1 MPFSNEKDES
11 GTDKDVAADDES
23 RAELESLII
32 RGLLGRNGGDD
43 NGEGSVPD
51 PATLTSP
58 DNDSGDG
65 VLDRKFFGGIKV
77 LVASPVVD
85 EDDRPR
91 TPQRALKCDRNND
104 RVRERISLAFILV
117 GFMVVDLVA
126 VVPAVVIII
135 VIVLV
140 VWPMHTH
147 TQTERERE
155 REGLGWRLNS
165 ACFFHLTF
173 VVLRLCLFLLLP
185 IGPNKDTTRC
195 TTRCHQKHASAEER
209 TTRDEARTRE
219 REILTVGAR

>member
-155 REGLGWRLNS
+155 RGTGMEIEQ
-165 ACFFHLTF
+165 
-173 VVLRLCLFLLLP
+173 CLFFPPDLCRSP
-185 IGPNKDTTRC
+185 FVPFF
-195 TTRCHQKHASAEER
+195 ASADWPQQR
-209 TTRDEARTRE
+209 HHKMHHTMPPKTRQRGRKDNT
-219 REILTVGAR
+219 